1 MCIAAEW
8 LTHTVQTGAA
18 LRHLLL
24 LPLQLPLLL
33 LQVGLQL
40 CNAFSQTVLIQ
51 QTVCV
56 LQLQAV
62 SAVQS
67 LVRRFKKENV
77 FS

>member
-24 LPLQLPLLL
+24 ALLPLPVQLPLLL

-40 CNAFSQTVLIQ
+40 CDVFSQTVLIQ

-67 LVRRFKKENV
+67 LVRRF
-77 FS
+77 